1 MTGVVARDTGP
12 DDALEVELGPYR
24 ITVASAFGPRI
35 LGFRLGD
42 GPELLA
48 RLGDSVV
55 IDRPDTGVY
64 RFRGGHRLWAS
75 PELPW
80 VSYAPDDEPC
90 QVASGEGFVSVSGPV
105 DRAGLTKQI
114 TVRLDAGRLVVDHAL
129 GNAGPETIE
138 AAPWAITQFRLG
150 GTAVVPLGGREDG
163 EGLQADRTLALW
175 PYTDLSD
182 PRLTWRAGAVLIAAV
197 AGGVLKIGSGPSPGR
212 LGYLIDGHLFTK
224 EVPPQGPGT
233 YPDRGA
239 VAQFFINPSFC
250 ELESVGAITALA
262 PGDAALH
269 RETWD
274 LTRCEDVEK
283 ALEHVMGDAS

>member
-1 MTGVVARDTGP
+1 MTGVVTRDTGP

-35 LGFRLGD
+35 LGLRLGG
-42 GPELLA
+42 GPEILA
-48 RLGDSVV
+48 RLGDDVV

-90 QVASGEGFVSVSGPV
+90 QVATGEGFISVTGPA
-105 DRAGLTKQI
+105 DRAGLTKQL
-114 TVRLDAGRLVVDHAL
+114 TVRFEAGRLVVDHAL
-129 GNAGPETIE
+129 GNAGPEPIE

-150 GTAVVPLGGREDG
+150 GTAIVPIRGRADP
-163 EGLQADRTLALW
+163 EGLQANRALALW

-182 PRLTWRAGAVLIAAV
+182 RRISWRVDALIIDALAGVM
-197 AGGVLKIGSGPSPGR
+197 LKIGTGPDPGSI
-212 LGYLIDGHLFTK
+212 GYLIDGYLFLK
-224 EVPPQGPGT
+224 EVPPEAPGR

-239 VAQFFINPSFC
+239 VAQFFVNKDFC
-250 ELESVGAITALA
+250 ELESVGAITTLD
-262 PGDAALH
+262 PGQAATH
-269 RETWD
+269 REVWEIV
-274 LTRCEDVEK
+274 RCDDVATAVERVTG
-283 ALEHVMGDAS
+283 AAS